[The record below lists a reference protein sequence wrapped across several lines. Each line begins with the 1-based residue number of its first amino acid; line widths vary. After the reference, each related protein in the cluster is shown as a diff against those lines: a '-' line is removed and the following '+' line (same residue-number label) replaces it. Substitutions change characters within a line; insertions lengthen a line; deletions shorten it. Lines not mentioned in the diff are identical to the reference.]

1 MALDSP
7 KRFRPLK
14 IIGFVLALLFVVIIA
29 LPFLLD
35 ANQFRSQFESK
46 LAEAL
51 GREVRVGN
59 LKLAPLSGSLSV
71 HDISIADDPQF
82 SRSAFVTAKSLKAGV
97 ELKPLLFSKEVR
109 ITGLSLDKPTI
120 HLFRS
125 ASGKWNLSGLG
136 GKGSVRSGN
145 APDAPI
151 TDVFIKE
158 LVITEGR
165 VVSQEGQKRPVVYE
179 NVNLSAS
186 NLSFTTSFP
195 FALNVSLPG
204 EGEFRLEGEAGPLDR
219 TDMIATPMKA
229 AIAVSHFD
237 LVASGFVPE
246 DSGISGLIEF
256 SGTANSDGRQVRSKG
271 YATAE
276 SLRVVKAGVPAG
288 KAISLDYSLDYN
300 LEKRNGRLTEAKVQC
315 GKAIALLSGSFN
327 AAGDAVRLQMK
338 LRGANMPVQDL
349 TPLLPA
355 FGVKLPEGASLQGG
369 LMNVDLETEGS
380 MDKLVTTGT
389 ADISNTRL
397 AGFDLSG
404 KLSSLA
410 ALSGVP
416 SNQLTEIERFAA
428 NMKMSP
434 EGIQVTS
441 LQMTMPALGQ
451 LSGAGNISPDQ
462 SLDFTMRALLKT
474 SGAIGEGVARL
485 TGGNELNLPFFV
497 RGTTADPKFVPD
509 STGAASGILESV
521 LSGKESKS
529 GASDGLGDTLRG
541 LFKKK

>member
-1 MALDSP
+1 MAKDSP
-7 KRFRPLK
+7 KRLRPLK
-14 IIGFVLALLFVVIIA
+14 IIVFMLLLLFIAILA
-29 LPFLLD
+29 LPFLID

-46 LAEAL
+46 LTEAL
-51 GREVRVGN
+51 VREVRVGN
-59 LKLAPLSGSLSV
+59 LKLALLSGSLSV
-71 HDISIADDPQF
+71 HDISIADDPEF
-82 SRSAFVTAKSLKAGV
+82 SLSPFVTAKSLKVGI

-136 GKGSVRSGN
+136 GKGSVNSGA
-145 APDAPI
+145 APDAPG
-151 TDVFIKE
+151 TGVFIKE
-158 LVITEGR
+158 LVITGGR
-165 VVSQEGQKRPVVYE
+165 IISHEGQKSPAVYE
-179 NVNLSAS
+179 NVNLSAG

-219 TDMIATPMKA
+219 ADMLATPMKA
-229 AIAVSHFD
+229 SIAVRHFD
-237 LVASGFVPE
+237 LVASGFVPA
-246 DSGISGLIEF
+246 DSGLSGLIDF

-271 YATAE
+271 YANAE
-276 SLRVVKAGVPAG
+276 SIRVVKAGVPAS
-288 KAISLDYSLDYN
+288 KAISLEYSLDYSL
-300 LEKRNGRLTEAKVQC
+300 EKQNGRLTEAKVQC
-315 GKAIALLSGSFN
+315 GKAVALLSGSFD
-327 AAGDAVRLQMK
+327 AAGDVVGLRMK
-338 LRGANMPVQDL
+338 LRGTNMPVQDL

-355 FGVKLPEGASLQGG
+355 FGVTLPEGASLQGG
-369 LMNVDLETEGS
+369 MMNVDLVTEGS

-404 KLSSLA
+404 KLSALA
-410 ALSGVP
+410 ALSGIP

-428 NMKMSP
+428 TMNISS
-434 EGIQVTS
+434 EVIQVTS
-441 LQMTMPALGQ
+441 LQMTVPALGQ
-451 LSGAGNISPDQ
+451 LSGAGNILADQ

-474 SGAIGEGVARL
+474 SGAIGEGVTRL

-497 RGTTADPKFVPD
+497 RGTAADPKFVPD
-509 STGAASGILESV
+509 STGAVSGILESV
-521 LSGKESKS
+521 LSGKDSKS
-529 GASDGLGDTLRG
+529 GTGDSLGDTLRG